1 MPVPRRT
8 CARGARAHAARAST
22 RTLVALRTGLRDP
35 NGGTSAPRTGL
46 IRHVRYRRGML
57 GKEKRSPDRPERASE
72 RGTAR
77 SRAEQESSPEGA
89 RRPRRTLRL

>member
-1 MPVPRRT
+1 MNVPVPRRT

-46 IRHVRYRRGML
+46 IRHVL